1 MLLGAQVRMA
11 GGLGAALDR
20 GTVMGAGAIQ
30 VFTQNARAWRATNHD
45 PQVLETFS
53 RRQAASPSVCATYC
67 HATYLINLA
76 SPSAEVYERSRA
88 CLAANLAVAS
98 AIGSAG
104 LVLHV
109 GSHLGE
115 GLAAS
120 LPRIVEALA
129 AALDASGRSCPILL
143 ENTAGAGGSIGRN
156 FEELAA
162 VISAA
167 GGGRGLGVCLDT
179 QHLWAADNSYAS
191 LEEADALVSELD
203 ASVGLDRLACLHLN
217 DSKVERGAAR
227 DRHENLGAGTIGR
240 QTLGYLLGHPRLQH
254 LPAILEVPGEDGN
267 GPGPRDL
274 AAARAIHAAG
284 LARWSQG

>member
-1 MLLGAQVRMA
+1 VRMS
-11 GGLGAALDR
+11 GGLAAALDR
-20 GTVMGAGAIQ
+20 GTAMGADAIQ
-30 VFTQNARAWRATNHD
+30 LFTQNARAWRATNHD
-45 PQVLETFS
+45 PEVLKAF
-53 RRQAASPSVCATYC
+53 RGRQAHSPTVRATYC

-76 SPSAEVYERSRA
+76 SPAAEVYERSRA
-88 CLAANLAVAS
+88 CLASNLAVAS

-120 LPRIVEALA
+120 LSRIVEALA
-129 AALDASGRSCPILL
+129 ASLEASGGACPILL
-143 ENTAGAGGSIGRN
+143 ENTAGAGGSIGRS
-156 FEELAA
+156 FDELAA

-167 GGGRGLGVCLDT
+167 GGDRRLGICLDT
-179 QHLWAADNSYAS
+179 QHLWAAGASYAT

-203 ASVGLDRLACLHLN
+203 ACVGLDRLACLHLN
-217 DSKVERGAAR
+217 DSKVGRGAAR
-227 DRHENLGAGTIGR
+227 DRHENLGAGTIGG
-240 QTLGYLLGHPRLQH
+240 QALGHLLGHPRLQH
-254 LPAILEVPGEDGN
+254 LPAILEVPGEEGH

-284 LARWSQG
+284 LARWRRG